1 MKKILSIAAFFLVT
15 ISCYSQSLNG
25 NWKQDLK
32 NNLDK
37 FIACTATGEKSACGS
52 YIGESLKIVY
62 NLDDFY
68 LKKQGRYMI
77 VNEISDFLTHSDQW
91 TVLGQSY
98 DQNVLNTA
106 NQHANEKKAVVAV
119 YRTASG
125 VGHVVVITPGDLTSS
140 GSWGLKVPAAASFS
154 PVDPTKSFTDKS
166 LSFAF
171 SKLMLKDITLYAK
184 KY

>member
-1 MKKILSIAAFFLVT
+1 MTKLLSTAAFLLLT
-15 ISCYSQSLNG
+15 ASSYSQSLNG
-25 NWKQDLK
+25 NWKEDLK
-32 NNLDK
+32 NSLDK
-37 FIACTATGEKSACGS
+37 FIACTGAGDKSGCGS

-62 NLDDFY
+62 NLDDFH

-77 VNEISDFLTHSDQW
+77 VNEISDFLAHSDQW

-106 NQHANEKKAVVAV
+106 HQHANEKKAVVAV
-119 YRTASG
+119 YRNAAG

-154 PVDPTKSFTDKS
+154 PVDPGKSFTDKS

-171 SKLMLKDITLYAK
+171 SKSMLKDITIYAR

>member
-1 MKKILSIAAFFLVT
+1 MKKFLSIAAFLMLSLSSF
-15 ISCYSQSLNG
+15 SQSLNS
-25 NWKQDLK
+25 NWKEELK
-32 NNLDK
+32 INLDK
-37 FIACTATGEKSACGS
+37 FIVCTAGGDNSSCGS

-77 VNEISDFLTHSDQW
+77 VNEMSDFLAHSDQW

-119 YRTASG
+119 YRNASG

-171 SKLMLKDITLYAK
+171 SKMMLKDITIYAK